1 MTNLFTTEQGAV
13 TSGANK
19 LNITASL
26 TNVASGIASVVI
38 EKLLEHVEN
47 VDTKEAYTKLFED
60 SKSDNDVLDSMIDQ
74 FTDLSVVNIDFL
86 KEESEDTLDRALKS
100 QQSKRSRTKTK
111 NMTADNYK
119 QLVTAAVSE
128 NLIRMALG
136 KPKGTGGAVSGGS
149 SSLTEEEIKKLTG
162 DVAAINKAIRNVQ
175 SKKSIAKSK
184 LDFDETSERYQ
195 SFLAIEKQL
204 KQMRA
209 EANGV
214 QSTEA
219 TEALEKQEKLK
230 ELLVNVNSKDLKL
243 GEARSMID
251 QIQELIKDDE
261 VESTDEVEV
270 VETTVET
277 EGEDASE

>member
-261 VESTDEVEV
+261 VESTDEAEV
-270 VETTVET
+270 VESTEET
-277 EGEDASE
+277 EGEDASK

>member
-1 MTNLFTTEQGAV
+1 MTNLFTTEHGAV

-38 EKLLEHVEN
+38 ERLLEHVEN

-60 SKSDNDVLDSMIDQ
+60 SKVDNDVLDSMIDQ
-74 FTDLSVVNIDFL
+74 FTDLNVVNIDFL

-111 NMTADNYK
+111 PMTADNYK

-128 NLIRMALG
+128 NLIRLALD

-149 SSLTEEEIKKLTG
+149 SSLTEEEIKRLTG

-261 VESTDEVEV
+261 VESTDEAES

>member
-26 TNVASGIASVVI
+26 TNVASGIASIVI

-47 VDTKEAYTKLFED
+47 ADTKEAYTKLFED
-60 SKSDNDVLDSMIDQ
+60 SKADNDVLDSMIDQ
-74 FTDLSVVNIDFL
+74 FHDLSVVNIDFL

-128 NLIRMALG
+128 NLIRIALG

-251 QIQELIKDDE
+251 QIQDLIKDDV
-261 VESTDEVEV
+261 VESTDEAEV

>member
-261 VESTDEVEV
+261 VESTDEAEV
-270 VETTVET
+270 VETTEET

>member
-38 EKLLEHVEN
+38 EGLIERVEN
-47 VDTKEAYTKLFED
+47 DDTKETYTKLFED
-60 SKSDNDVLDSMIDQ
+60 SKVDNDVLDSMIDQ
-74 FTDLSVVNIDFL
+74 FHDLSVVNIDFL
-86 KEESEDTLDRALKS
+86 KAEDEDTLDRALKS

-128 NLIRMALG
+128 NLIRLALG

-261 VESTDEVEV
+261 VESTDEAEV

>member
-1 MTNLFTTEQGAV
+1 MTNLFTTEQGVV

-60 SKSDNDVLDSMIDQ
+60 SKVDNDVLDSMIDQ

-261 VESTDEVEV
+261 VESTDEAEA